1 MKRSSAL
8 LATCLFALAPVG
20 GYGETVYISDELTVP
35 LRTGASNEHRILHR
49 GLPSGLQMEVLQIDE
64 AAGFSEVR
72 TANGTQG
79 WMRSQYLVAEPIA
92 KTRLAAAQR
101 EVASLRGQ
109 RLFQAQ
115 RVDELAST
123 AREQADLNSASD
135 SRIAELESELSE
147 IRRISVN
154 AINAH
159 EENLASLE
167 TIARLRDEIDDL
179 ADDRN
184 RLQDNS
190 ENQGILIGAGLLLL
204 GLLVGVIIKA
214 RPLRSAWS

>member
-1 MKRSSAL
+1 
-8 LATCLFALAPVG
+8 
-20 GYGETVYISDELTVP
+20 
-35 LRTGASNEHRILHR
+35 
-49 GLPSGLQMEVLQIDE
+49 MEVLQIDE

-179 ADDRN
+179 ANDRN

>member
-1 MKRSSAL
+1 
-8 LATCLFALAPVG
+8 
-20 GYGETVYISDELTVP
+20 
-35 LRTGASNEHRILHR
+35 
-49 GLPSGLQMEVLQIDE
+49 MEVLQIDE